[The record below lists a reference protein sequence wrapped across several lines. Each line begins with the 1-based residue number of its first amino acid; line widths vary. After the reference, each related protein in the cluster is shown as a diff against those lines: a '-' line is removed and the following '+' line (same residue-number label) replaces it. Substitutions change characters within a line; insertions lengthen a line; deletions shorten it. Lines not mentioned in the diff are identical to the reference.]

1 MSDFL
6 LPVPELG
13 PWRDGN
19 TGVEGVWRFE
29 SRVPGPEVLVTALI
43 HGNELCGA
51 WAVLSLLQGG
61 LRPRHGALMLAF
73 CNLQAFDR
81 FDLADPDGSRF
92 ADEDL
97 NRVWGAELR
106 QRPATRE
113 QRRALELLPF
123 VENADWLLDL
133 HSMHQDGPPLL
144 LTGLQARNVALAK
157 RLGTPEYVI
166 IDAGHRE
173 GRRMRDHG
181 RFAAADSPA
190 LSLLLECGQH
200 GQLASRDVALDLAA
214 RFLVLSGC
222 ASSDD
227 IPAPWQRAV
236 PATQRV
242 FEVTDAVAATSATVR
257 FAETWR
263 TGQTIASSGTVLGWN
278 DGLAFHTPYAN
289 CTLVMP
295 SLRKLR
301 PGMTVVRLA
310 REVC

>member
-1 MSDFL
+1 
-6 LPVPELG
+6 
-13 PWRDGN
+13 
-19 TGVEGVWRFE
+19 
-29 SRVPGPEVLVTALI
+29 
-43 HGNELCGA
+43 
-51 WAVLSLLQGG
+51 
-61 LRPRHGALMLAF
+61 
-73 CNLQAFDR
+73 
-81 FDLADPDGSRF
+81 
-92 ADEDL
+92 
-97 NRVWGAELR
+97 
-106 QRPATRE
+106 
-113 QRRALELLPF
+113 
-123 VENADWLLDL
+123 
-133 HSMHQDGPPLL
+133 
-144 LTGLQARNVALAK
+144 
-157 RLGTPEYVI
+157 VI

-242 FEVTDAVAATSATVR
+242 FEVTDAVAATSANVR
-257 FAETWR
+257 FAETWH
-263 TGQTIASSGTVLGWN
+263 TGQTIANRGTVLGWN
-278 DGLAFHTPYAN
+278 DGLAFHTPYAD

-310 REVC
+310 REVS